1 MKNIV
6 ILADG
11 EFPTNPVPAGILES
25 AEIVVCCDGAAA
37 RLTAHHI
44 TPYAIVGDMDSLQPE
59 IQRKFSKII
68 HKNSDQETND
78 LTKAFEYSLTLS
90 PDKISILGAAGLR
103 EDHTIG
109 NISLIAQYIEM
120 TCVPVEL
127 YTNYGK
133 FICADKSAVF
143 PTEKG
148 KQISIFALDPRT
160 RIISAG
166 LKYPLNNVI
175 FDSWWKGTLNEAS
188 DDSIM
193 LNINFGKVIIFFA
206 Y

>member
-1 MKNIV
+1 
-6 ILADG
+6 
-11 EFPTNPVPAGILES
+11 
-25 AEIVVCCDGAAA
+25 
-37 RLTAHHI
+37 
-44 TPYAIVGDMDSLQPE
+44 
-59 IQRKFSKII
+59 
-68 HKNSDQETND
+68 
-78 LTKAFEYSLTLS
+78 
-90 PDKISILGAAGLR
+90 
-103 EDHTIG
+103 
-109 NISLIAQYIEM
+109 M

-160 RIISAG
+160 RIISSG